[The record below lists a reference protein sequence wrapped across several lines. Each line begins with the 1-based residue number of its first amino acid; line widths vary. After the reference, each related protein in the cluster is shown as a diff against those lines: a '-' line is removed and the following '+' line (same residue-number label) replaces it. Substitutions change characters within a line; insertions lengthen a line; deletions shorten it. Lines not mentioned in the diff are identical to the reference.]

1 MSISAPFIARPVAT
15 SLLAV
20 AILLIGLLGYRALP
34 VSSLPQV
41 DFPTIQV
48 VTQLP
53 GASPDT
59 VSKLITAPLER
70 QFGEIAGLAGMNSV
84 SSQGTSTI
92 TLRFELSMPQATAA
106 QDVQAAINAA
116 SGTLPP
122 NLQYPPVYNQV
133 NPADA
138 PILTLALTS
147 KTLPLYQVADIAQ
160 TLLLQKLAQ
169 VSGVGQVTIEGGLR
183 KAIRIDV
190 NPVQLAAYGISLED
204 VRNAVANANQ
214 AGAKGGLQGAHQAY
228 AIGANDQITAAAQY
242 RGLVV
247 AYRNHAPV
255 RLSAV
260 GTVTSGLEN
269 NQELASYNATP
280 AVLMDIQR
288 QPGANIVGTVQRIE
302 AALGT
307 QRSAL
312 PAGIDLR
319 IVSNRTGTIEASVRD
334 VQITLITSALLVVL
348 VIFLFLPNP
357 RAVLIPA
364 VALPLSIVATFAV
377 MNELGYQLDNLSL
390 MALTVASGFVVDDA
404 IVMIENVV
412 RFIEAG
418 EPPLRAAYLGAAQIG
433 FTIVSLTVSLVAVF
447 IPLLFMP
454 GIVGRLFSE
463 FAVTLS
469 VAVVIS
475 AVVSLTLTPMMS
487 ARLLRP
493 AGETKPGRIARGA
506 EAALTRTRDA
516 YASGLAWCIRHQ
528 RFMLVVFAAT
538 VAITLALFV
547 IVPKALLPQE
557 DTGEIVAVTQGRQSA
572 SLDAMQRLQD
582 HAIAAIRRNPAVVG
596 VTSLLGTGVANPT
609 PNTGQLTIVL
619 KPIGARPALAIVMT
633 QLQAALAHV
642 VGLTFYMQPV
652 QDITLSSRVSP
663 TQYQYTLTGTSQQEL
678 TAWAGKIETA
688 LRALPQLRDVASDQ
702 ENEGLV
708 TYIDVDRAAAARLG
722 VTMAAIENVLYDA
735 FGQRQITTIY
745 AQNAQYRVVLGIDPK
760 LATSP
765 AALAGIYVPAGSLTS
780 AAATASGG
788 PGSAVSGTSTTS
800 ATATSGTANA
810 QIPLNEV
817 ARIEERHGPL
827 VITREDQFPSVTLS
841 FNLAPGASLGAA
853 EQAITAAQAQ
863 LGVPGSV
870 SGVFSGAAA
879 EFQSS
884 LADTPWLILAALVVI
899 YIVLGVLYESTIHP
913 LTILSTLPSAGIGA
927 LLALMLTGTEFT
939 VVALVGI
946 VLLMGIVKKNGII
959 MVDFAIEAER
969 TRGVSPEAA
978 ITEAALLRFRPIMM
992 TTMAAL
998 FGAVPLVVE
1007 GGAGS
1012 ELRTPLGITIIG
1024 GLLLSQALTLFTT
1037 PAIYLALDR
1046 LRPRRAPA
1054 AAPAPG
1060 AAE

>member
-1 MSISAPFIARPVAT
+1 VNISAPFIARPVAT

-20 AILLIGLLGYRALP
+20 ATLLLGLLGYRALP

-59 VSKLITAPLER
+59 VSKLLTAPLER
-70 QFGEIAGLAGMNSV
+70 QFGEIAGLAAMNSI
-84 SSQGTSTI
+84 SSLGTSTI
-92 TLRFELSMPQATAA
+92 TLRFDLSMRQDTAA

-122 NLQYPPVYNQV
+122 NLQYPPVYHQV

-147 KTLPLYQVADIAQ
+147 RTLPLYEVANAAQ
-160 TLLLQKLAQ
+160 TILLQKLAE
-169 VSGVGQVTIEGGLR
+169 VPGVGLVTVEGGLR
-183 KAIRIDV
+183 KAIRINV

-214 AGAKGGLQGAHQAY
+214 AGAKGGLQGEHQAY
-228 AIGANDQITAAAQY
+228 ALGANDQITAAAEY
-242 RGLVV
+242 RRLVI
-247 AYRNHAPV
+247 AYRNRAPV

-269 NQELASYNATP
+269 DQEIASYNAIP
-280 AVLMDIQR
+280 AVVLNIQR
-288 QPGANIVGTVQRIE
+288 QPGVNIVSTVAQVK
-302 AALGT
+302 AALAADRG
-307 QRSAL
+307 AL
-312 PAGIDLR
+312 PAGISLQVVAD
-319 IVSNRTGTIEASVRD
+319 RTGTIEASVRD
-334 VQITLITSALLVVL
+334 VQITLVTAALLVVL

-390 MALTVASGFVVDDA
+390 MALTVAAGFVVDDA
-404 IVMIENVV
+404 IVMIENIV

-418 EPPLRAAYLGAAQIG
+418 EPPLRAAYLGAQQIG

-469 VAVVIS
+469 VAVVVS
-475 AVVSLTLTPMMS
+475 AFISLTLTPMMS

-493 AGETKPGRIARGA
+493 AREATPGRIARAA
-506 EAALTRTRDA
+506 EAALASTRDA
-516 YASGLAWCIRHQ
+516 YGRGLAWCLRRQ
-528 RFMLVVFAAT
+528 GLMLAVFAAT
-538 VAITLALFV
+538 VVLTAALFLL
-547 IVPKALLPQE
+547 VPKALLPQE
-557 DTGEIVAVTQGRQSA
+557 DTGAIVAVTQGRQSA
-572 SLDAMQRLQD
+572 SLAAMQRLQD
-582 HAIAAIRRNPAVVG
+582 RAVAVIRRDPAVAG
-596 VTSLLGTGVANPT
+596 VASLLGAGATNPT
-609 PNTGQLTIVL
+609 PNTGQLMIVL
-619 KPIGARPALAIVMT
+619 KPIGARPGIAAVMT
-633 QLQAALAHV
+633 ALQRDLAAIP
-642 VGLTFYMQPV
+642 GLMFYMQPV

-663 TQYQYTLTGTSQQEL
+663 TQYQYTLTATNQQEL
-678 TAWAGKIETA
+678 DTWAGRIEAA
-688 LRALPQLRDVASDQ
+688 LRSLPQLADIASDQ
-702 ENEGLV
+702 QTQGLE

-722 VTMAAIENVLYDA
+722 VSMAAIQNALYDA

-745 AQNAQYRVVLGIDPK
+745 AQNAQYRVVLGIDPR
-760 LATSP
+760 LAASP
-765 AALAGIYVPAGSLTS
+765 AALAGLYVPTGSLTS
-780 AAATASGG
+780 ATATGG
-788 PGSAVSGTSTTS
+788 VGPASAVSGITTTS
-800 ATATSGTANA
+800 VAATAVTPAA
-810 QIPLNEV
+810 QVPLAGV
-817 ARIEERHGPL
+817 ARIEQRHGPL
-827 VITREDQFPSVTLS
+827 VITRQDQFPSVTLS
-841 FNLAPGASLGAA
+841 FNLAPGVSLGAA
-853 EQAITAAQAQ
+853 EQAITTAETR
-863 LGVPGSV
+863 LGVPASV
-870 SGVFSGAAA
+870 SGTFSGAAA
-879 EFQSS
+879 QFQAS

-927 LLALMLTGTEFT
+927 LLALMATGTEFT

-959 MVDFAIEAER
+959 LVDFAIEAER
-969 TRGVSPEAA
+969 TRRLSPEAA

-998 FGAVPLVVE
+998 FGAVPLVLE
-1007 GGAGS
+1007 RGAGA

-1037 PAIYLALDR
+1037 PVIYLALDR
-1046 LRPRRAPA
+1046 LRPHAAPA
-1054 AAPAPG
+1054 AEAS

>member
-1 MSISAPFIARPVAT
+1 MNISSPFIARPVAT

-20 AILLIGLLGYRALP
+20 AIFLIGLLGYRALP

-48 VTQLP
+48 VTRLP

-70 QFGEIAGLAGMNSV
+70 QFGEIAGLAAMNSI
-84 SSQGTSTI
+84 SSQDTSAI
-92 TLRFELSMPQATAA
+92 TLRFDLSVPQATAA

-147 KTLPLYQVADIAQ
+147 KTMPLYQVADAAQ
-160 TLLLQKLAQ
+160 TILLQRLAQ
-169 VSGVGQVTIEGGLR
+169 VAGVGQVTIEGGLR

-190 NPVQLAAYGISLED
+190 NPVRLAAYGISLED

-214 AGAKGGLQGAHQAY
+214 SGAKGGLQGEHQAY
-228 AIGANDQITAAAQY
+228 ALGANDQITAAAQY
-242 RGLVV
+242 RSLIV
-247 AYRNHAPV
+247 AYRNQAPV
-255 RLSAV
+255 LLSAV
-260 GTVTSGLEN
+260 GTVRSGLEN
-269 NQELASYNATP
+269 DQQIASYNGTP
-280 AVLMDIQR
+280 AVVLDIQR
-288 QPGANIVGTVQRIE
+288 QPGANIVSTVGRIE
-302 AALGT
+302 TALAAERG
-307 QRSAL
+307 AL
-312 PAGIDLR
+312 PPGIDLQ
-319 IVSNRTGTIEASVRD
+319 IVANRTGTIEASVRD
-334 VQITLITSALLVVL
+334 VQITLIAAALLVVL

-377 MNELGYQLDNLSL
+377 MSELGYQLDNLSL

-404 IVMIENVV
+404 IVMIENIV

-418 EPPLRAAYLGAAQIG
+418 EAPLRAAYLGAAQIG

-454 GIVGRLFSE
+454 GVVGRLFSE

-469 VAVVIS
+469 VSVVIS
-475 AVVSLTLTPMMS
+475 ALVSLTLTPMMS

-493 AGETKPGRIARGA
+493 AAEAAPGRIARGA
-506 EAALTRTRDA
+506 EAALVGTRTA
-516 YASGLAWCIRHQ
+516 YAGALAWCLRHE
-528 RFMLVVFAAT
+528 RLMLAVFAAT
-538 VAITLALFV
+538 VALTLALFV

-557 DTGEIVAVTQGRQSA
+557 DTGEIVVVTQGRQSA
-572 SLDAMQRLQD
+572 SLAAMQRLQD
-582 HAIAAIRRNPAVVG
+582 QAITAIRRVPAVAG
-596 VTSLLGTGVANPT
+596 VTSLLGTGVTNPT
-609 PNTGQLTIVL
+609 PNTGQLTVVL
-619 KPIGARPALAIVMT
+619 HPIGTRPGIATVMQQLRQALAGVPAL
-633 QLQAALAHV
+633 
-642 VGLTFYMQPV
+642 TFTMQPV

-663 TQYQYTLTGTSQQEL
+663 AQYQYTLTATNQAAL
-678 TAWAGKIETA
+678 NLWAGRIAQA
-688 LRALPQLRDVASDQ
+688 LRALPSLRDVASDQ
-702 ENEGLV
+702 ENDGLE

-722 VTMAAIENVLYDA
+722 VTMSAIENVLYDA
-735 FGQRQITTIY
+735 FGQRQVTTIY
-745 AQNAQYRVVLGIDPK
+745 AQNAQYRVVLGIDPR

-765 AALAGIYVPAGSLTS
+765 AALAGIYVPAGSLS
-780 AAATASGG
+780 GAAAGAAGG

-800 ATATSGTANA
+800 APATAATPAA
-810 QIPLNEV
+810 QVPLSAV
-817 ARIEERHGPL
+817 ARISQRLGPL

-841 FNLAPGASLGAA
+841 FNLASGASLGAA

-863 LGVPGSV
+863 LGVPSSV
-870 SGVFSGAAA
+870 SGIFSGAAA
-879 EFQSS
+879 QFQSA
-884 LADTPWLILAALVVI
+884 LASTPWLILAALVVI

-969 TRGVSPEAA
+969 TRGISPEAA

-998 FGAVPLVVE
+998 FGAVPLVLE
-1007 GGAGS
+1007 RGAGS

-1046 LRPRRAPA
+1046 LRPRRRTAAAGTSPA
-1054 AAPAPG
+1054 A
-1060 AAE
+1060 

>member
-20 AILLIGLLGYRALP
+20 AILLIGVLGYRALP

-70 QFGEIAGLAGMNSV
+70 QFGEIAGLAAMNSI

-147 KTLPLYQVADIAQ
+147 QTIPLYQVADTAQ
-160 TLLLQKLAQ
+160 TMLLQKLAE
-169 VSGVGQVTIEGGLR
+169 VAGVGQVTIEGGLR
-183 KAIRIDV
+183 KAIRINV

-228 AIGANDQITAAAQY
+228 AIGANDQITAAEEY

-247 AYRNHAPV
+247 AYRNQAPV

-269 NQELASYNATP
+269 DQELASYNGTP

-288 QPGANIVGTVQRIE
+288 QPGANIVSTVQRIE
-302 AALGT
+302 AALGA
-307 QRSAL
+307 QRGAL
-312 PAGIDLR
+312 PPGIDLQ
-319 IVSNRTGTIEASVRD
+319 IVANRTGTIEASVRD

-364 VALPLSIVATFAV
+364 VALPLSIIATFAV
-377 MNELGYQLDNLSL
+377 MSELGYQLDNLSL

-433 FTIVSLTVSLVAVF
+433 FTIVSLTVSLIAVF

-493 AGETKPGRIARGA
+493 AGEARPGRIARGA

-516 YASGLAWCIRHQ
+516 YGRGLAWCIRHE
-528 RFMLVVFAAT
+528 RLMLVVFAAT

-547 IVPKALLPQE
+547 VVPKALLPQE

-582 HAIAAIRRNPAVVG
+582 QAIAAIRRNPAVAG
-596 VTSLLGTGVANPT
+596 VTSLLGAGVANPT

-619 KPIGARPALAIVMT
+619 KPFGTRPALASVMT
-633 QLQAALAHV
+633 QLQQALAHV

-663 TQYQYTLTGTSQQEL
+663 TQYQVHADGYQP
-678 TAWAGKIETA
+678 AGA
-688 LRALPQLRDVASDQ
+688 
-702 ENEGLV
+702 G
-708 TYIDVDRAAAARLG
+708 RLG
-722 VTMAAIENVLYDA
+722 
-735 FGQRQITTIY
+735 RQD
-745 AQNAQYRVVLGIDPK
+745 R
-760 LATSP
+760 
-765 AALAGIYVPAGSLTS
+765 
-780 AAATASGG
+780 
-788 PGSAVSGTSTTS
+788 
-800 ATATSGTANA
+800 
-810 QIPLNEV
+810 
-817 ARIEERHGPL
+817 
-827 VITREDQFPSVTLS
+827 
-841 FNLAPGASLGAA
+841 
-853 EQAITAAQAQ
+853 
-863 LGVPGSV
+863 
-870 SGVFSGAAA
+870 SGAAV
-879 EFQSS
+879 
-884 LADTPWLILAALVVI
+884 PAAAQRRRERS
-899 YIVLGVLYESTIHP
+899 GERG
-913 LTILSTLPSAGIGA
+913 AGDLHRRRSRRRRKARRHHVGDRERA
-927 LLALMLTGTEFT
+927 LRRLRPAPDHDDLR
-939 VVALVGI
+939 
-946 VLLMGIVKKNGII
+946 
-959 MVDFAIEAER
+959 AER
-969 TRGVSPEAA
+969 AVPGGARDRPEARRLA
-978 ITEAALLRFRPIMM
+978 RRA
-992 TTMAAL
+992 
-998 FGAVPLVVE
+998 
-1007 GGAGS
+1007 GG
-1012 ELRTPLGITIIG
+1012 
-1024 GLLLSQALTLFTT
+1024 
-1037 PAIYLALDR
+1037 D
-1046 LRPRRAPA
+1046 LRPRRQPDERCRHRRRRPGLGGQRHLHHQRDGGVGHCDCADPVERGRADRRA
-1054 AAPAPG
+1054 ARTAGDHAGRPVPLGDAQLQPRPRRLARRGRAGDHDRAGQARRTGVRQRGVLGRGGGIPVLARRYAVADPG
-1060 AAE
+1060 GAGGDLHRARRAL